1 MTENGLSSDGSLE
14 ALRQNNLLRV
24 VDALRRSGTATRSDL
39 GRTTGLSRSTI
50 ATLIAD
56 LQARGVVV
64 ERDRSAESSPA
75 AGRGRPAAHLA
86 LDPSV
91 GAALGLDF
99 DHDRVRVA
107 VADLSSTVLAE
118 DEIRLDI
125 DHEASQ
131 ALDASVELVDRVLQQ
146 AGVTRDRVI
155 GVGVGLPSPIDRAT
169 GTVGSP
175 TILPSWTG
183 MRPAEELSKRL
194 KLPVDVEN
202 DANLGARA
210 EQAFGAGRG
219 IDDFIYVIL
228 RAGIGA
234 GLVFGGRLH
243 GGSAGFAGEIGH
255 VSVQPD
261 GVLCRCGN
269 RGCLETVASTK
280 VLVETLSGA
289 RGGGDITVAELIGL
303 VHEGDFAASR
313 LVHDAGRA
321 VGRAL
326 ADLCSHTNPAAV
338 IVGGDLAAADAPLFA
353 GIRESIDRFA
363 VPPAAQAVQVMRG
376 VLGDRAALL
385 GALALVIGNT
395 TRLRS
400 LGLVPLGP
408 DSLNPTK
415 PGATASSGSGA

>member
-1 MTENGLSSDGSLE
+1 MTESGLPDGSLE
-14 ALRQNNLLRV
+14 ALRHRNLLSV
-24 VDALRRSGTATRSDL
+24 VDALRRSGTATRGDL
-39 GRTTGLSRSTI
+39 GRTTGLSRTTI
-50 ATLIAD
+50 ATLVAD
-56 LQARGVVV
+56 LQTRGIVV
-64 ERDRSAESSPA
+64 ERDRPSDSGLA
-75 AGRGRPAAHLA
+75 AGRGRPAAYLA

-125 DHEASQ
+125 DHAATQ
-131 ALDASVELVDRVLQQ
+131 ALDASEELVERVLAQ
-146 AGVTRDRVI
+146 ANVARERVI

-169 GTVGSP
+169 GTVGSL

-183 MRPAEELSKRL
+183 MRPAEELAKRL
-194 KLPVDVEN
+194 RLPVDVEN

-219 IDDFIYVIL
+219 IEDFVYVIL

-234 GLVFGGRLH
+234 GLVLGGRLH
-243 GGSAGFAGEIGH
+243 GGAAGFAGEIGH

-261 GVLCRCGN
+261 GALCRCGN

-280 VLVETLSGA
+280 VLVEAISGA
-289 RGGGDITVAELIGL
+289 RGEEIDVAALLELVHGGDV
-303 VHEGDFAASR
+303 AASR
-313 LVHDAGRA
+313 LVNDAGRA

-326 ADLCSHTNPAAV
+326 ADLCSHTNPSAV
-338 IVGGDLAAADAPLFA
+338 IVGGDLAAADEPLFA

-363 VPPAAQAVQVMRG
+363 VPPAAQTVQVTRG
-376 VLGDRAALL
+376 VLGDRAELL

-408 DSLNPTK
+408 DSLNPLDQ
-415 PGATASSGSGA
+415 GAHAASGGGA